1 MKKSIKIT
9 IITLALL
16 AGFAIL
22 FYPDI
27 SNWHNSRVHADL
39 ILNHNEELALLREE
53 YVQEHFR
60 RARDFNDMI
69 SGLYISDPFVPNSGI
84 VLPPSPDYMEILYVN
99 GMMGQIE
106 IPSINVNLPVFHS
119 TSHATLLRGVGHL
132 EHTSFP
138 VGGETSHS
146 VLTAHSGLASHR
158 LFTDLEELGIGELF
172 FVRIL
177 GETFAYQVD
186 QRRVVLPH
194 EIQDIALVPGEDLL
208 TLITCTPYAINSH
221 RLLVRGVRVPY
232 EPGIVETILT
242 VLPETFFIDF
252 RLITIAA
259 MLSVFAVVL
268 VTNKLRVNT
277 VRRNIVRRRLIQE
290 WIDDIYEPCG

>member
-1 MKKSIKIT
+1 MKRSVKIT
-9 IITLALL
+9 LVIIILL
-16 AGFAIL
+16 IGFAVL

-27 SNWHNSRVHADL
+27 SNWHNSQVHADL
-39 ILNHNEELALLREE
+39 IFNHNEKLALLRDE
-53 YVQEHFR
+53 YIQEHFR
-60 RARDFNDMI
+60 RARDFNDKI
-69 SGLYISDPFVPNSGI
+69 SGLYVTDPFVPNSGV

-106 IPSINVNLPVFHS
+106 IPAINVHLPVFH
-119 TSHATLLRGVGHL
+119 TTTHATLLRGVGHL

-146 VLTAHSGLASHR
+146 VLTAHSGLASHK
-158 LFTDLEELGIGELF
+158 LFTDLEKLVIGELF

-194 EIQDIALVPGEDLL
+194 EIEDIMLVPGEDLL

-232 EPGIVETILT
+232 EPGIIETILV
-242 VLPETFFIDF
+242 VLPEEFFIDF
-252 RLITIAA
+252 RLILITA
-259 MLSVFAVVL
+259 MLGLFAL
-268 VTNKLRVNT
+268 ILMANKIRVNA
-277 VRRNIVRRRLIQE
+277 VRQRIVRNRFLQE
-290 WIDDIYEPCG
+290 WEEAGT

>member
-1 MKKSIKIT
+1 MKTPIKIALVAVILLT
-9 IITLALL
+9 GLAV
-16 AGFAIL
+16 L

-27 SNWHNSRVHADL
+27 SNWYNSQVHADL
-39 ILNHNEELALLREE
+39 IFNHNEDLALLQEE
-53 YVQEHFR
+53 YIQDHFR
-60 RARDFNDMI
+60 RARDFNDQI
-69 SGLYISDPFVPNSGI
+69 SGLYVTDPFVPNSGVI
-84 VLPPSPDYMEILYVN
+84 LPPSPDYMEILYVN

-106 IPSINVNLPVFHS
+106 IPAINVHLPVFHS

-158 LFTDLEELGIGELF
+158 LFTDLEELRVGELF
-172 FVRIL
+172 FVRVL
-177 GETFAYQVD
+177 GETFAYRVD

-194 EIQDIALVPGEDLL
+194 EIEDIMLVPGEDLL

-232 EPGIVETILT
+232 EPGIVETIL
-242 VLPETFFIDF
+242 VALPETFFIDV
-252 RLITIAA
+252 RLILIAA
-259 MLSVFAVVL
+259 MLAFFAFVIVANRFRVKVVQRTFIQNH
-268 VTNKLRVNT
+268 VLRE
-277 VRRNIVRRRLIQE
+277 RMDLRS
-290 WIDDIYEPCG
+290 